1 MRWLTSSHPRRS
13 LCGQSVS
20 TLCRLA
26 AMASTV
32 MAWMRFTHSSLLA
45 QVPTVAT
52 LARVKCP
59 AAASTRGRGGAGG
72 GFRQLSAATSPLA
85 SAGRCTVKVALGRP
99 LQPKSAVK
107 SLAQPCAGSGR
118 QGGAP
123 VLQVLSPHTHTW

>member
-32 MAWMRFTHSSLLA
+32 MAWMRFTQSSLLA

-59 AAASTRGRGGAGG
+59 AAASTRGRGGVGGAGG
-72 GFRQLSAATSPLA
+72 GGQLSAATPPLA
-85 SAGRCTVKVALGRP
+85 SAGRYARKVALGTP
-99 LQPKSAVK
+99 LQP
-107 SLAQPCAGSGR
+107 
-118 QGGAP
+118 
-123 VLQVLSPHTHTW
+123 